1 MAGRQQREYYL
12 TPMFIVKTNSY
23 YGNWELAGGSPTSLD
38 IGSRQIGNLT
48 LRN

>member
-23 YGNWELAGGSPTSLD
+23 YGNWELAGGSPTSRALV
-38 IGSRQIGNLT
+38 SKYNH
-48 LRN
+48 